1 MGEGT
6 RGWLLSLREAGARV
20 RLSPETL
27 RVLLKAGKGP
37 PAFKRPGSTRWLFWS
52 GELDAWL
59 ESGRVNPPLAG
70 DHSQATGQ
78 TH

>member
-1 MGEGT
+1 MGEGAK
-6 RGWLLSLREAGARV
+6 GWLLSLREAGARV

-37 PAFKRPGSTRWLFWS
+37 PGFKRPGSNRWLFWS
-52 GELDAWL
+52 RELDAWL
-59 ESGRVNPPLAG
+59 ESGGRVNQPAD